1 MAADPPLDPPVESVR
16 LLPVLPR
23 RPGPSFVIDVEES
36 PTGQHALAWALR
48 EAARREGTVLA
59 VAAVDPSAGEAARA
73 AALARVDAAV
83 LRAIAE
89 TGVTGRVRTV
99 AVDRPLLDALATA
112 RRGGD
117 LVLVGDTGRAL
128 LRPAVPRSPGRRLVP
143 GA

>member
-23 RPGPSFVIDVEES
+23 RPCPYFVVDVEES
-36 PTGQHALAWALR
+36 PTGHRTLVWALR

-59 VAAVDPSAGEAARA
+59 VAAVDPAAGEAARV

-99 AVDRPLLDALATA
+99 AVDRALLDALATV

-117 LVLVGDTGRAL
+117 LVLVGDAGRAL
-128 LRPAVPRSPGRRLVP
+128 LRPAVPRAPGRRLVS